1 MNYTLILAGNGGD
14 IANTTLGIIEREPW
28 ERPQVNQQIEFRN
41 KTYVILSCSPASNP
55 DNSTVSYVIELFNQN
70 FPYKR

>member
-14 IANTTLGIIEREPW
+14 IANITLGIIEREPW
-28 ERPQVNQQIEFRN
+28 QRPQVNQQIDFHD
-41 KTYVILSCSPASNP
+41 KTYVVLSCSPANNP
-55 DNSTVSYVIELFNQN
+55 DNATVSYIIELFNPN